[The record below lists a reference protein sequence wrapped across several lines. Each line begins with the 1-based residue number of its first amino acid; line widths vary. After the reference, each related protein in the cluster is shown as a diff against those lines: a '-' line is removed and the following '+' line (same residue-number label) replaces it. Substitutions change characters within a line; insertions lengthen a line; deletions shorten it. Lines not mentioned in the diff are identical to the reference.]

1 MIVRLVI
8 DAGNSDGCL
17 SPGGGR
23 LKHTANE
30 GCVERRV
37 RLAMIV
43 VFCTLAAS
51 MTHTQVVG
59 DYPALSTNISFNNG
73 PNPSSLDL
81 VIHGPLIGLTVRI

>member
-1 MIVRLVI
+1 MVRLVI

-17 SPGGGR
+17 SPGRGR
-23 LKHTANE
+23 LKLTANE

-43 VFCTLAAS
+43 VFCSLAAS
-51 MTHTQVVG
+51 MTQAQVG
-59 DYPALSTNISFNNG
+59 GGYRALSTDVSLNNG

-81 VIHGPLIGLTVRI
+81 VNHGPLIGLTIRI